1 MSIIIVLT
9 ILFAVICYLAASG
22 MILLRRTQNDAPA
35 LISPNYRP
43 FYLGLAWLAAGLHS
57 IVLAQIIPASDGIDL
72 SIFSTAANK
81 NNNTI
86 IKLTKADATQIF
98 RSALA
103 DYYEKIM
110 NDQDAKE
117 KAMIDALLD
126 VQ

>member
-1 MSIIIVLT
+1 MAGRPQQIT
-9 ILFAVICYLAASG
+9 ISLS
-22 MILLRRTQNDAPA
+22 
-35 LISPNYRP
+35 
-43 FYLGLAWLAAGLHS
+43 
-57 IVLAQIIPASDGIDL
+57 AQQSEQL
-72 SIFSTAANK
+72 EE
-81 NNNTI
+81 I

>member
-1 MSIIIVLT
+1 MAGRPQQIT
-9 ILFAVICYLAASG
+9 ISLS
-22 MILLRRTQNDAPA
+22 
-35 LISPNYRP
+35 
-43 FYLGLAWLAAGLHS
+43 
-57 IVLAQIIPASDGIDL
+57 AQQSEQL
-72 SIFSTAANK
+72 EE
-81 NNNTI
+81 I

-98 RSALA
+98 RSALV